1 MARPKKQ
8 HLKPRPD
15 GRYVCR
21 YKDQF
26 FYGATE
32 DEALQAREDYKVQ
45 EALDQT
51 INHRLLTEFARKW
64 LPIAKAS
71 VQDNTY
77 GQYAVLVE
85 KLVQHLGNKEMDDIT
100 PLDIKEIYNVE
111 FLDKSDSYVK
121 KAKNLYASLFDAAIA
136 ERLCRLNPVRQ
147 TKPHRGTY
155 VGHRNITPQERE
167 WIETLC
173 TDHKIHPYVITLL
186 YSGMRPP
193 EAKALDIDKSV
204 DFKKEEIRVQ
214 EFVHVADT
222 NHYIITDKGKNDKA
236 TRTIPLFPPVKK
248 ALEGKHG
255 MLITNADGTPLTIQG
270 AKRLW
275 DSYVTCMEKAINGC
289 SKRWYGKRK
298 EDKGKELPEWQD
310 FTVKPYDLRHSY
322 ITWGRDNGVELH
334 TMIEWCGHSDAQMIL
349 KIYDEVTSERSK
361 AEAAKLIKK
370 AFGPQNTCRKKTD

>member
-21 YKDQF
+21 YKGQF
-26 FYGATE
+26 FYGTTE
-32 DEALQAREDYKVQ
+32 DEALQAREDYKIQ
-45 EALDQT
+45 EALGQT

-71 VQDNTY
+71 VRDNTY
-77 GQYAVLVE
+77 GQYAVLIE

-100 PLDIKEIYNVE
+100 PLDIKEVYNEE
-111 FLDKSDSYVK
+111 FLDKSDSYIK
-121 KAKNLYASLFDAAIA
+121 KAKNLYASLFDAAKA
-136 ERLCRLNPVRQ
+136 EKLCRENPVRK
-147 TKPHRGTY
+147 TKPHHGTY
-155 VGHRNITPQERE
+155 VGYRNITPLERE

-173 TDHKIHPYVITLL
+173 TDHRIHPYVIVLL
-186 YSGMRPP
+186 YSGMRPQ
-193 EAKALDIDKSV
+193 EAKALNIDESV
-204 DFKKEEIRVQ
+204 DFKKEEIHVR

-222 NHYIITDKGKNDKA
+222 NHYIIDDKGKNDKA
-236 TRTIPLFPPVKK
+236 TRTIPLLPPVKRVLK
-248 ALEGKHG
+248 GKHG

-270 AKRLW
+270 AKRVW
-275 DSYVTCMEKAINGC
+275 DSYITCMEQAINGD
-289 SKRWYGKRK
+289 SKRWYGRRK
-298 EDKGKELPEWQD
+298 ADKGKELPEWQD
-310 FTVKPYDLRHSY
+310 FTVNPYDLRHSF

-370 AFGPQNTCRKKTD
+370 AFGQKNSRRKKTD